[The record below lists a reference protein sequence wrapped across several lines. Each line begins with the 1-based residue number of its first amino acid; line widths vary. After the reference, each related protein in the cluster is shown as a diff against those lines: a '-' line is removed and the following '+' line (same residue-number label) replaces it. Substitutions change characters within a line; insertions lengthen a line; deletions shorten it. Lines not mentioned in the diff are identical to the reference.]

1 MGFGEA
7 IRVCFNKY
15 ATFSGRARRSEYWW
29 WALFTVIGQAVL
41 GVADQMMF
49 GWQALS
55 VGTAEVAVDAG
66 PLASVFSLVCLLPGI
81 SVMVR
86 RLHDTG
92 RSGWWFWIILIPL
105 IGWIFLL
112 YWLIKAGDPGDNAYG
127 PDPLSSGGLSGSS
140 VPRVPR

>member
-15 ATFSGRARRSEYWW
+15 VTFSGRARRSEYWW
-29 WALFTVIGQAVL
+29 WVLFTVIGQAVL
-41 GVADQMMF
+41 GVADQMIF
-49 GWQALS
+49 GWQS
-55 VGTAEVAVDAG
+55 MTVGDAEVAVNAG
-66 PLASVFSLVCLLPGI
+66 PLAGVFSLVILLPGI

-92 RSGWWFWIILIPL
+92 RSGWWFWIVLIPL

-112 YWLIKAGDPGDNAYG
+112 YWMIKAGDAGNNAYG
-127 PDPLSSGGLSGSS
+127 PDPLDGAGMSGSS